1 VSDPRPPAAPSRRA
15 ETRAEPERP
24 APHRSRLDPDP
35 ATHGLALL
43 LACAFS
49 VAFTLA
55 LFPPRTH
62 EESFEQAAVRF
73 GYPGPDVFLREIHVR
88 LSNEGVGSRA
98 ANRLIGNVRRQKD
111 RATGDRG
118 IPVRP
123 GSRSRGGQGG
133 LSDLAGEAAQSSIG
147 SLRGRRLDLPT
158 VQSEDLVII
167 TLVRPDYPPAAIDQG
182 LEGHVEL
189 LALVN
194 VKGEVEDVEIVQS
207 AGHLLDGAATA
218 AVRRCRFEP
227 YRLQGRIQSV
237 YAHFR
242 FNFQLVER

>member
-1 VSDPRPPAAPSRRA
+1 MSDPRPPAAPR
-15 ETRAEPERP
+15 PRP
-24 APHRSRLDPDP
+24 ARPRRRLDPDP
-35 ATHGLALL
+35 ATHGLATLV
-43 LACAFS
+43 ACALS
-49 VAFTLA
+49 VAATLIV
-55 LFPPRTH
+55 FPPHARD
-62 EESFEQAAVRF
+62 ESFEQAAVRF
-73 GYPGPDVFLREIHVR
+73 GYPGPDVFLREIRVR
-88 LSNEGVGSRA
+88 LSSEGVGSRS
-98 ANRLIGNVRRQKD
+98 ANRLLGNVRRQKD
-111 RATGDRG
+111 RATGEEG

-123 GSRSRGGQGG
+123 RSRSRGGQGG
-133 LSDLAGEAAQSSIG
+133 LSDLPGDALQSSIG

-194 VKGEVEDVEIVQS
+194 VEGEVEDVEIVKS
-207 AGHLLDGAATA
+207 AGRLFDGAATA

-242 FNFQLVER
+242 FNFQLLER